1 MMSRPFIH
9 NYKISFVY
17 FSLADSLTKWNSL
30 VESLLVIYSGIYSSL
45 ISFVAVQFIYRY
57 LVLAKPHTLELLF
70 YRWKLLIWIVYVMF
84 FGCAW
89 GVLVYYPLYP
99 NTYSKDF
106 IRTEFKNVYNVDIDN
121 SSIFILVAYN
131 VNKKTG
137 DYTIRWESVVM
148 IAGTVSILLI
158 QYSIMIFCGTSI
170 HLQMNEKLKNFSLTH
185 QRLQKQFFKTLL
197 LQIGVPTV
205 LFHMPIFPV
214 LLAPFFNLKISYQT
228 GIIYSLFC
236 SYPPIDALII
246 MGVVT
251 DYREALKS

>member
-1 MMSRPFIH
+1 MFNVVS
-9 NYKISFVY
+9 YSDWYFVHAQI
-17 FSLADSLTKWNSL
+17 FEESKRIEKRWIFFAITFNLRHSLASMIKSMTSLKEFVSEED
-30 VESLLVIYSGIYSSL
+30 VEKMSNESMKMFMATFLYNINEGTGE
-45 ISFVAVQFIYRY
+45 YR
-57 LVLAKPHTLELLF
+57 
-70 YRWKLLIWIVYVMF
+70 
-84 FGCAW
+84 
-89 GVLVYYPLYP
+89 
-99 NTYSKDF
+99 
-106 IRTEFKNVYNVDIDN
+106 IRY
-121 SSIFILVAYN
+121 
-131 VNKKTG
+131 
-137 DYTIRWESVVM
+137 ESVVM

-158 QYSIMIFCGTSI
+158 QYTIMIFCGTSI

-251 DYREALKS
+251 DYRAALNKIFGGNHVQDVTATNRTEVLL